1 MSKEEAE
8 EIMERV
14 KKYTEEVT
22 STKEKA
28 LQALI
33 DAGLVTEYGQQTD
46 LYK

>member
-33 DAGLVTEYGQQTD
+33 DAGLVTEDGQPTE